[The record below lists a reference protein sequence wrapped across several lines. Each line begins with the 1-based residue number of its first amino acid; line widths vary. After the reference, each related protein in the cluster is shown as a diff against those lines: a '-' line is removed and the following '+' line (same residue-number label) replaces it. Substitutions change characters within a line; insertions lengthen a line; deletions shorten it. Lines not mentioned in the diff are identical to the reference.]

1 LLKEEII
8 TKKSFRVV
16 EDIIDIKRKQ
26 EDLLNRVFIDK
37 EDHTF
42 FKAVLNEAL
51 GHIINLNPNQ
61 MAEFLAKFLDLH
73 LKKSTT
79 SQIGSDQA
87 LEDLTNQ
94 VI

>member
-1 LLKEEII
+1 M
-8 TKKSFRVV
+8 
-16 EDIIDIKRKQ
+16 
-26 EDLLNRVFIDK
+26 LNKVFIDK

-42 FKAVLNEAL
+42 FKLILNDAIS
-51 GHIINLNPNQ
+51 HITNLNPNQ

-79 SQIGSDQA
+79 SQISSDQA
-87 LEDLTNQ
+87 LEELTNQ